1 MGRLIRLDWAIKKIL
16 RDKANF
22 DILEGFLSE
31 LLHFD
36 VTIQEILESES
47 NRDVERNKHN
57 RVDLLV
63 KDENDRLMI
72 IEIQNESEADYLHRL
87 MYGTSKVMVE
97 HIQAGA
103 PYSAVKK
110 VYSVSIVYFDLG
122 HGDDYLYHGTTN
134 FTGLRRNDRLQLT
147 TTQKE
152 LFHAETPAE
161 LFPEYYLV
169 KVPKYDNKVRDT
181 LDEWIYFLKNETIEK
196 EFQAKGLQAA
206 REKLDILKMD
216 EDERRAYNNYLE
228 DLRYQASMVLST
240 YGVGHHEG
248 RKEERAEILRN
259 MVHNLG
265 FSIEDAA
272 KAARLSP
279 DEARTILD
287 EDAGS

>member
-36 VTIQEILESES
+36 VSIQEILESES
-47 NRDVERNKHN
+47 NRDAEHNKHN

-72 IEIQNESEADYLHRL
+72 IEVQNESEADYLHRL

-122 HGDDYLYHGTTN
+122 HGDDYIYHGTTN

-152 LFHAETPAE
+152 LFSAETPAE

-169 KVPKYDNKVRDT
+169 KVPKYDNKVR
-181 LDEWIYFLKNETIEK
+181 
-196 EFQAKGLQAA
+196 
-206 REKLDILKMD
+206 
-216 EDERRAYNNYLE
+216 
-228 DLRYQASMVLST
+228 
-240 YGVGHHEG
+240 
-248 RKEERAEILRN
+248 
-259 MVHNLG
+259 
-265 FSIEDAA
+265 
-272 KAARLSP
+272 
-279 DEARTILD
+279 
-287 EDAGS
+287 